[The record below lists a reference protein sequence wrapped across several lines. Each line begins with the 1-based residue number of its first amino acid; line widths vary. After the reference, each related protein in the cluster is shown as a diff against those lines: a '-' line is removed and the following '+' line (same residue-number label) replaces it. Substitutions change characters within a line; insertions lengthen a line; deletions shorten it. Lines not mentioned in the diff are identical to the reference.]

1 MQCRHRGGRGSVRAA
16 DVLAGS
22 GFYSWVAVYLTGQ
35 RKKSW
40 MTVWANSVRSALG
53 GLLRGPDVD
62 VGLAFVAFAALLID
76 PVVSHQVKE
85 LTPLAA
91 GLALI
96 AALPLVLRRRH
107 PLGVLVTI
115 VPLLLV
121 CLAVFH
127 PDHAAAGIV
136 MLVVFT
142 VGLHGHRARALVV
155 GALMAPVV
163 AAGVLITSTH
173 DNLAAETVAYVALVL
188 GALAAGDAVRA
199 RQELVRVL
207 AQEEERERAALAQ
220 HRFDEQRLRYAH
232 ELHDVVG
239 HALVAINVRA
249 AAAAHLARR
258 EQPVSPVAVLEEIAS
273 TSAEALG
280 ELRAAL
286 KGLRSDGG
294 DGDGVPLRPPGAGLA
309 DLGDLIAGVK
319 GAGLTVELDMAAD
332 LAASS
337 PAIAHAGYRIV
348 QEGLTNVLRHST
360 ASHALVRIGRDDGAL
375 LVEVIDDGPA
385 RPAVGTGGG
394 HGLLGMRERAAALGG
409 RCETG
414 QVPGGGWRIRAWIPV
429 EQEERWPT

>member
-1 MQCRHRGGRGSVRAA
+1 MMA
-16 DVLAGS
+16 
-22 GFYSWVAVYLTGQ
+22 WVP
-35 RKKSW
+35 S
-40 MTVWANSVRSALG
+40 MRSALREM
-53 GLLRGPDVD
+53 LRGPDFD
-62 VGLAFVAFAALLID
+62 VVLAFIAFAALLID
-76 PVVSHQVKE
+76 PLVTHQVKE
-85 LTPLAA
+85 LTPLDG
-91 GLALI
+91 GLALVT
-96 AALPLVLRRRH
+96 AVPLVMRRRY
-107 PLGVLVTI
+107 PLGVLVTV

-127 PDHAAAGIV
+127 PDQAAAGIV
-136 MLVVFT
+136 MVVVFT
-142 VGLHGHRARALVV
+142 VGLYGHRTRALVV

-163 AAGVLITSTH
+163 AAGVLITSTKG
-173 DNLAAETVAYVALVL
+173 DNVATTVAYVALVL

-258 EQPVSPVAVLEEIAS
+258 EQGASPVGALEEIAS

-286 KGLRSDGG
+286 KGLRSD
-294 DGDGVPLRPPGAGLA
+294 DSVPLRPAGAGLA

-319 GAGLTVELDMAAD
+319 GAGLTVELDMAA
-332 LAASS
+332 ATEAVP
-337 PAIAHAGYRIV
+337 PAVGHAGYRIV

-360 ASHALVRIGRDDGAL
+360 AKHARVRIRHDEGAL
-375 LVEVIDDGPA
+375 LVEVLDDGQ
-385 RPAVGTGGG
+385 AVTGTGGGIVGGG

-409 RCETG
+409 SCEAG
-414 QVPGGGWRIRAWIPV
+414 PAPGGGWRVRARIPI
-429 EQEERWPT
+429 EREDR

>member
-1 MQCRHRGGRGSVRAA
+1 MMA
-16 DVLAGS
+16 
-22 GFYSWVAVYLTGQ
+22 WVP
-35 RKKSW
+35 S
-40 MTVWANSVRSALG
+40 MRSALREM
-53 GLLRGPDVD
+53 LRGPDFD
-62 VGLAFVAFAALLID
+62 VVLAFIAFAALLID
-76 PVVSHQVKE
+76 PLVTHQVKE
-85 LTPLAA
+85 LTPLDG
-91 GLALI
+91 GLALVT
-96 AALPLVLRRRH
+96 AVPLVLRRRY
-107 PLGVLVTI
+107 PLGVLVTV

-127 PDHAAAGIV
+127 PDQAAAGIV
-136 MLVVFT
+136 MVVVFT
-142 VGLHGHRARALVV
+142 VGLYGHRTRALVV

-163 AAGVLITSTH
+163 AAGVLITSTKG
-173 DNLAAETVAYVALVL
+173 DSVATTVAYVALVL

-258 EQPVSPVAVLEEIAS
+258 EQGASPVGALEEIAS

-286 KGLRSDGG
+286 KGLRSDESNGA
-294 DGDGVPLRPPGAGLA
+294 PLRPAGAGLA

-319 GAGLTVELDMAAD
+319 GAGLTVELDMAAAT
-332 LAASS
+332 AAVP
-337 PAIAHAGYRIV
+337 PAIGHAGYRIV

-360 ASHALVRIGRDDGAL
+360 AKHARVRIGQDEGAL
-375 LVEVIDDGPA
+375 LVEILDQGE
-385 RPAVGTGGG
+385 AVTGTGGGG

-409 RCETG
+409 SCEAG
-414 QVPGGGWRIRAWIPV
+414 RAPGGGWRVRARLPIDR
-429 EQEERWPT
+429 EDR

>member
-1 MQCRHRGGRGSVRAA
+1 MMA
-16 DVLAGS
+16 
-22 GFYSWVAVYLTGQ
+22 WVP
-35 RKKSW
+35 S
-40 MTVWANSVRSALG
+40 MRSALREM
-53 GLLRGPDVD
+53 LRGPDFD
-62 VGLAFVAFAALLID
+62 VVLAFIAFAALLID
-76 PVVSHQVKE
+76 PLVTHQVKE
-85 LTPLAA
+85 LMPLDG
-91 GLALI
+91 GLALVT
-96 AALPLVLRRRH
+96 AVPLVLRRRY
-107 PLGVLVTI
+107 PLGVLVTV

-127 PDHAAAGIV
+127 PDQAAAGIV
-136 MLVVFT
+136 MVVVFT
-142 VGLHGHRARALVV
+142 VGLYGHRTRALVV

-163 AAGVLITSTH
+163 AAGVLITSTKG
-173 DNLAAETVAYVALVL
+173 DSVATTVAYVALVL

-258 EQPVSPVAVLEEIAS
+258 EQGASPVGALEEIAS

-286 KGLRSDGG
+286 KGLRSD
-294 DGDGVPLRPPGAGLA
+294 DSVPLRPAGAGLA

-319 GAGLTVELDMAAD
+319 GAGLTVELDMAA
-332 LAASS
+332 ATEAVP
-337 PAIAHAGYRIV
+337 PAVGHAGYRIV

-360 ASHALVRIGRDDGAL
+360 AKHARVRIRHDEGAL
-375 LVEVIDDGPA
+375 LVEVLDDGQ
-385 RPAVGTGGG
+385 AVTGTGGGIVGGG

-409 RCETG
+409 SCEAG
-414 QVPGGGWRIRAWIPV
+414 PAPGGGWRVRARIPI
-429 EQEERWPT
+429 EREDR

>member
-1 MQCRHRGGRGSVRAA
+1 M
-16 DVLAGS
+16 
-22 GFYSWVAVYLTGQ
+22 VYRLTEEGPM
-35 RKKSW
+35 KAWISS
-40 MTVWANSVRSALG
+40 MRSALR
-53 GLLRGPDVD
+53 GLLRGPDFD
-62 VGLAFVAFAALLID
+62 VVLAFIAFAALLID
-76 PVVSHQVKE
+76 PVATHQVTE
-85 LTPLAA
+85 LTPLDAS
-91 GLALI
+91 LALVT
-96 AALPLVLRRRH
+96 AVPLALRRRY
-107 PLGVLVTI
+107 PVGVLVTI

-136 MLVVFT
+136 MVVVFT

-163 AAGVLITSTH
+163 AAGVLITSH
-173 DNLAAETVAYVALVL
+173 QLGSDSVAETVAYLALVL
-188 GALAAGDAVRA
+188 GALVAGDAVRA

-207 AQEEERERAALAQ
+207 AAEAERERAALAQ

-258 EQPVSPVAVLEEIAS
+258 EQGASPVSALEEIAS

-280 ELRAAL
+280 ELRTAL
-286 KGLRSDGG
+286 KGLRSD
-294 DGDGVPLRPPGAGLA
+294 DSDGVPLRPAEAGLA

-319 GAGLTVELDMAAD
+319 GAGLTVELDMAV
-332 LAASS
+332 AAATVP
-337 PAIAHAGYRIV
+337 PAIGHAGYRIV

-360 ASHALVRIGRDDGAL
+360 AKHARVRIGQDEGAL
-375 LVEVIDDGPA
+375 LVEVLDNGQA
-385 RPAVGTGGG
+385 RAVTGASGGG

-409 RCETG
+409 SCEAG
-414 QVPGGGWRIRAWIPV
+414 RAPGGGWRVRARIPID
-429 EQEERWPT
+429 EEDR